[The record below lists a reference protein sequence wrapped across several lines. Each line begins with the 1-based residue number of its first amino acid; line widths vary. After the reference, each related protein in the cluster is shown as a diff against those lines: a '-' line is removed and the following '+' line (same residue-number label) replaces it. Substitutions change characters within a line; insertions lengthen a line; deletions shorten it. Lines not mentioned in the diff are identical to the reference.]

1 MPHHSAELHSLQW
14 FTSIHALGENGRG
27 GQMEYLRKVDI
38 GHFESLDEGRIEL
51 AGHKSGGTTCQIQ
64 YIKHRAGG
72 GAPLKAPH
80 THAFDQMF
88 YILSGI
94 MAMEIEGK
102 RYDAEAGTLVVLPAG
117 VAHWTFN
124 DGKVPTLFLAIHSP
138 LPDPAVP
145 IATMVDARGA

>member
-1 MPHHSAELHSLQW
+1 
-14 FTSIHALGENGRG
+14 
-27 GQMEYLRKVDI
+27 
-38 GHFESLDEGRIEL
+38 
-51 AGHKSGGTTCQIQ
+51 
-64 YIKHRAGG
+64 
-72 GAPLKAPH
+72 
-80 THAFDQMF
+80 MF